1 MPDVSDFLE
10 TGEDNWKGRNGSSV
24 KRVRVDFSA
33 VNVSAADIV
42 QLFTTKAG
50 LLVHNVF
57 SKIVTIEDSTATGNI
72 GDTDADNG
80 FDDAINLE
88 SAVGT
93 LTQGLVGTD
102 AYVIGSGK
110 LYSAEKIISF
120 VPDNDLDSA
129 VVDFYIH
136 ATDLT
141 DVD

>member
-1 MPDVSDFLE
+1 MGDVTTFLE
-10 TGEDNWKGRNGSSV
+10 TGEDSWKGRNGSSI
-24 KRVRVDFSA
+24 KRVRCDFSA
-33 VNVSAADIV
+33 TNVSAADIV
-42 QLFTTKAG
+42 KLFTVKAG

-72 GDTDADNG
+72 GDTSADNG

-93 LTQGLVGTD
+93 FTQGLVGTD

-110 LYSAEKIISF
+110 LYSAAETIDF
-120 VPDNDLDSA
+120 VPDHDLDTA
-129 VVDFYIH
+129 VVDFYLH

-141 DVD
+141 EVD